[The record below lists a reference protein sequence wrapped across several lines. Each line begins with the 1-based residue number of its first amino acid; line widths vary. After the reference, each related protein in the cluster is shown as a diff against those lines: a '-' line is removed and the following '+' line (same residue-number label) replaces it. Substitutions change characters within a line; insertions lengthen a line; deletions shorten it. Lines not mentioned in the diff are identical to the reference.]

1 MVRREFCLPPTRGPK
16 PLGTS
21 FVFNEE
27 TGEYDKQVAAYSNE
41 RKEIELLPD
50 PSSGPAQD
58 ADDQGVR
65 DTDLTSESSFEV
77 EVISAPTRPSEVKR
91 EEPSPER
98 ATPRFAT
105 LDSGVPG
112 PGTAVAEA
120 QEEVKEAPERE
131 RSPAP
136 ERRARARIPKGYEGE
151 PPNFWWVRLPKELWQ
166 KDGCCRLCTSRSGI
180 KGKCPIDDD
189 HLVSDRHIDEMFKL
203 EARYER
209 ERAAA
214 AAAEAQE
221 REEAALEE
229 RGAAPG
235 EGASAEGRVV
245 ADDIVT
251 TGWRF
256 SKICRSVSIEGRKEK
271 EGSKLPGVASRFE
284 GDAAASSSNA
294 PRLEEL
300 VEEAPAGGA
309 RLARAGSRKVSLG
322 GVRAVEQALANAT
335 AAEIRHGFQ
344 TSSQAATLAEHS
356 QGGTAADAA
365 RGERLEGLMK
375 AGAAAYAANQLLRS
389 RLGSEPVPE
398 GSKVQ
403 YDYGSSLSELRPEGR
418 ELRRVAVA
426 VAGASDAP
434 AGATGL
440 DARHTAALEAR
451 EAEGTGKS
459 LRQLTREAKSR
470 VRAAEHRRTVAGPRE
485 ATLRLDRARERGE
498 ERLER
503 GERWGPDEALDEL
516 RYVWGSWVCFW
527 CATVNSPDAWVCKG
541 YSHGEKCEG
550 EFKESRE
557 WAPVKESLRAAY
569 EAKRKRKAEKKEEHR
584 TLLGKAL
591 SFAKWECSRCRSA
604 NIVNRN
610 KCYVCSQ
617 QRPKRARR
625 DDDSSGTD
633 SSRERRV
640 AASLEGIPERRRR
653 KRGGTKHRKRTKKV
667 CRCGRTHTNQSK
679 RAEGPRRCSPKLR
692 GLADG
697 SFRFG
702 RLAAVLKLSMRS
714 VVRLVQQKERRT
726 PRTIRSWLNKKSRNR
741 LQRALNG
748 NGPGWM
754 KVLAFLAAV
763 PLVWRTEQGAEEVVD
778 ALTSYAQR
786 TIAEVEE
793 VSVEIVQ
800 VTGRIV
806 VSAVLATGMG
816 ILWWLG
822 NLVRNKLVKSSH
834 GNSLPARL
842 LELRRIRSQP
852 EVRLGR
858 SLEEEVS
865 TESGSERMVKGHA
878 LAGRTSP
885 VGFAATLTRP

>member
-1 MVRREFCLPPTRGPK
+1 M
-16 PLGTS
+16 
-21 FVFNEE
+21 
-27 TGEYDKQVAAYSNE
+27 
-41 RKEIELLPD
+41 
-50 PSSGPAQD
+50 
-58 ADDQGVR
+58 R

-77 EVISAPTRPSEVKR
+77 EVIGAPTRPSEVKR

-151 PPNFWWVRLPKELWQ
+151 PPNFWWVHLPKELWQ
-166 KDGCCRLCTSRSGI
+166 KDGCCRLCTSR
-180 KGKCPIDDD
+180 GKCPIDDD
-189 HLVSDRHIDEMFKL
+189 HLVSDRRIDEMFKL

-271 EGSKLPGVASRFE
+271 EGSKLAGVASRFE

-309 RLARAGSRKVSLG
+309 RLARAWSRKVSLG

-365 RGERLEGLMK
+365 RGERLEGLIK

-398 GSKVQ
+398 GSKPQ

-434 AGATGL
+434 AVATGL

-459 LRQLTREAKSR
+459 LRQLMREAKSR

-485 ATLRLDRARERGE
+485 AALRLDRARERGE

-584 TLLGKAL
+584 T
-591 SFAKWECSRCRSA
+591 
-604 NIVNRN
+604 
-610 KCYVCSQ
+610 
-617 QRPKRARR
+617 ARR
-625 DDDSSGTD
+625 CLSRSG
-633 SSRERRV
+633 SARG
-640 AASLEGIPERRRR
+640 AA
-653 KRGGTKHRKRTKKV
+653 
-667 CRCGRTHTNQSK
+667 
-679 RAEGPRRCSPKLR
+679 
-692 GLADG
+692 
-697 SFRFG
+697 
-702 RLAAVLKLSMRS
+702 
-714 VVRLVQQKERRT
+714 RRT
-726 PRTIRSWLNKKSRNR
+726 
-741 LQRALNG
+741 
-748 NGPGWM
+748 
-754 KVLAFLAAV
+754 
-763 PLVWRTEQGAEEVVD
+763 
-778 ALTSYAQR
+778 
-786 TIAEVEE
+786 
-793 VSVEIVQ
+793 
-800 VTGRIV
+800 
-806 VSAVLATGMG
+806 
-816 ILWWLG
+816 
-822 NLVRNKLVKSSH
+822 
-834 GNSLPARL
+834 
-842 LELRRIRSQP
+842 
-852 EVRLGR
+852 
-858 SLEEEVS
+858 
-865 TESGSERMVKGHA
+865 
-878 LAGRTSP
+878 
-885 VGFAATLTRP
+885 